1 MRPARYD
8 DVRAFCR
15 VDGWSRAADAPGR
28 VTRKHEVWA
37 KALADGTSLR
47 CVISKGRGEYSPQM
61 MSWIIKQELRT
72 TEQQFWAAVR
82 DGAPPARPQAQPA
95 RPQRELLPLSLVRA
109 LQAAGH
115 TPDDLRGL
123 TLEAAKRLLKPE

>member
-1 MRPARYD
+1 MRPAGYD

-15 VDGWSRAADAPGR
+15 VDGWSRTADAPGR
-28 VTRKHEVWA
+28 VTRKHEAWA
-37 KALADGTSLR
+37 KALADGMSLR
-47 CVISKGRGEYSPQM
+47 CVISMGGGEYSPQM

-82 DGAPPARPQAQPA
+82 DGAAPALPQARPA

-109 LQAAGH
+109 LRAAGH

-123 TLEAAKRLLKPE
+123 TPEAAKRLLKP